1 MDKSFR
7 KLFEPIQ
14 IGTVT
19 VPNRIYMPSMC
30 PNYAGPHGE
39 STLQDI
45 GWYEARARGGA
56 GLITIDFTCVSPEG
70 RGATGQRGLWKD
82 EFMPHFA
89 RVVDVIKARGA
100 RVTTQLH
107 HAGVMAGVAQPMGPS
122 LLSTREFFVTK
133 PGEFSTEEVEQL
145 VDKFAD
151 AAVRAKACGVDM
163 VEIHGAHGYLVC
175 QFISPLFNIRT
186 DKYGQDKLLFAV
198 EIVQK
203 IKEKCGADFPVAFRI
218 SADEFYPGGITLDY
232 AKEIARRLEA
242 AGVDFLNVSGTNPD
256 TEDYCEPN
264 MYIEDEEKDEVY
276 RFIRLAADIKKAVRI
291 PVASGGLLTDPLLAE
306 RLLEENALDMVW
318 IGRQLIA
325 DPDWPDKVRRGQLE
339 DIRPCTI
346 CNDGCIGRVFL
357 NQTVWCTVNPLSG
370 FEWRWANEEVLPKPP
385 KSKRVLVIGAGPG
398 GLEAARIC
406 AIRGHQV
413 AVVEAA
419 GEIGGTVN
427 IASVPSFKTRWR
439 KLIEWYDRQLR
450 KLGVEIRLNTKAT
463 ASVIRKETPDAVV
476 IATGSELAI
485 PDIPG
490 ITKAVTVE
498 DVLLGKREV
507 GQKVVIIGGGLE
519 GLDTALYLAKQGKK
533 VTVVEALPEVGAGME
548 TTTYMTFF
556 RKSGGLIDKYKITI
570 LTQSPVIEV
579 KDNGVEIVDKLGC
592 RKLIEGET
600 VICAVGR
607 KSALD
612 SELMEDIEEVYV
624 IGDAREPRK
633 IIDAIHEGFI
643 AGLDI

>member
-1 MDKSFR
+1 MDKRFK
-7 KLFEPIQ
+7 KLFEPIH
-14 IGTVT
+14 IGAVT
-19 VPNRIYMPSMC
+19 VPNRIYLPSMC

-45 GWYEARARGGA
+45 GWYEARAKGGA

-70 RGATGQRGLWKD
+70 RGAAGQRGLWKD
-82 EFMPHFA
+82 EFMPNFA

-107 HAGVMAGVAQPMGPS
+107 HAGVMACVVQPMGPS
-122 LLSTREFFVTK
+122 PLSTREFFVTK

-203 IKEKCGADFPVAFRI
+203 IKEKCGINFPVAFRMT
-218 SADEFYPGGITLDY
+218 ADEFCPGGITLDY
-232 AKEIARRLEA
+232 AKEVARRLEA

-264 MYIEDEEKDEVY
+264 MYIEDEEKEEVY
-276 RFIRLAADIKKAVRI
+276 RFIRLAADIKKVVSI

-306 RLLEENALDMVW
+306 RLLEEGVLDMVW
-318 IGRQLIA
+318 VGRQLIA
-325 DPDWPDKVRRGQLE
+325 DPDWPNKVRRGQLE

-370 FEWRWANEEVLPKPP
+370 FEWRWANEEALPKPA
-385 KSKRVLVIGAGPG
+385 KSKKVLVVGAGPG

-413 AVVEAA
+413 SVIEAIDK
-419 GEIGGTVN
+419 IGGTVN
-427 IASVPSFKTRWR
+427 IASVPSFKKRWC
-439 KLIEWYDRQLR
+439 KLIEWYGGQLR
-450 KLGVEIRLNTKAT
+450 KLGVEIRLNTRAT
-463 ASVIRKETPDAVV
+463 VSLINKEAPDAVV
-476 IATGSELAI
+476 IATGSEVAI
-485 PDIPG
+485 PDMPG
-490 ITKAVTVE
+490 ILKAVTVE

-519 GLDTALYLAKQGKK
+519 GLDTALYLAKQGKR

-579 KDNGVEIVDKLGC
+579 KDNGVEIVDPLGC

-607 KSALD
+607 KSVRD